1 MEPGYALPEPGTR
14 LGAPGTVDRPPA
26 PTVDPLVTFHY
37 TPSVK
42 AIVYSRS
49 AQKTLARMPRN
60 WAILIRDKIAAYAE
74 DPAAH
79 ANNVKKLKGQD
90 NLMRL
95 RVGDWRVIMR
105 DSAVLLILKVSSR
118 GSAY

>member
-1 MEPGYALPEPGTR
+1 M
-14 LGAPGTVDRPPA
+14 
-26 PTVDPLVTFHY
+26 
-37 TPSVK
+37 K

-60 WAILIRDKIAAYAE
+60 QAILIRDKITGYAE
-74 DPAAH
+74 DPAAY
-79 ANNVKKLKGQD
+79 ASNVKKLRGQD

-105 DSAVLLILKVSSR
+105 DSTVLSILTVSSR

>member
-1 MEPGYALPEPGTR
+1 M
-14 LGAPGTVDRPPA
+14 
-26 PTVDPLVTFHY
+26 
-37 TPSVK
+37 K

-49 AQKTLARMPRN
+49 EQKTLARMPRN

-105 DSAVLLILKVSSR
+105 DSTVLLILKVSSR

>member
-1 MEPGYALPEPGTR
+1 MPG
-14 LGAPGTVDRPPA
+14 
-26 PTVDPLVTFHY
+26 
-37 TPSVK
+37 
-42 AIVYSRS
+42 
-49 AQKTLARMPRN
+49 N

-105 DSAVLLILKVSSR
+105 DSTVLLILKVSSR